1 MAIALVT
8 QEWTGTHYAAE
19 LTCDSTGDVAKL
31 PEYAEKYKLGLGSTC
46 LCISNSS
53 VFISNSLS
61 TLRRCTFF
69 KK

>member
-53 VFISNSLS
+53 VYAMKSDKTWKAL
-61 TLRRCTFF
+61 
-69 KK
+69 